1 MAKGPK
7 VSHPEYVDFNSDEDD
22 LLGDD
27 DLLVDNSSDEYY
39 DETSINHANQDK
51 TNDNDKEKI
60 ELLTKEL
67 NTLKL
72 AHETIFEDHRELLR
86 AHEKLR
92 FEKLN
97 LEQEHEFLKAIM
109 MISIRKVLLTLPSVY
124 SYLLTCLK
132 SSLVT
137 RTRKILPLVLTII
150 MPNPILLLLVVLL
163 IPLMILLAKL
173 HLSKKIAY

>member
-1 MAKGPK
+1 M
-7 VSHPEYVDFNSDEDD
+7 
-22 LLGDD
+22 LGGD
-27 DLLVDNSSDEYY
+27 DLLVDNSSDENYY
-39 DETSINHANQDK
+39 ELAINHANQDK
-51 TNDNDKEKI
+51 RNDNDKGNI

-72 AHETIFEDHRELLR
+72 GHETILGDHRELLR
-86 AHEKLR
+86 THEKLR

-109 MISIRKVLLTLPSVY
+109 MIFARKVLLTLPSVY

-137 RTRKILPLVLTII
+137 KTRRNLPLVVTII
-150 MPNPILLLLVVLL
+150 MLNPMLLLLVVLL